1 MKCDERSARHS
12 YNEGRIKFGKKM
24 YFELGSWEENRIF
37 GRKGEKAK
45 FETIFGI
52 GIASVAGIFFGVL
65 PLIVIFY
72 YIFEIVLQGPSVIQ
86 EQIINI
92 VLIIILVFPFLG
104 IWICAGWVQAYA
116 CMISDG
122 RYYLNEKGIQ
132 IEYYFH
138 IHREI
143 CWKDIDIIE
152 RRTMSTDSREGEK
165 ASECD
170 IFFICKKGCTEKE
183 KKKKKRGII
192 FYTMH
197 RKRIMLI
204 GYSKERE
211 EELRQYWDNEIR
223 DQRK

>member
-1 MKCDERSARHS
+1 MAFFIIRE
-12 YNEGRIKFGKKM
+12 YPTT
-24 YFELGSWEENRIF
+24 ELIAS
-37 GRKGEKAK
+37 EKA
-45 FETIFGI
+45 FPTI
-52 GIASVAGIFFGVL
+52 GIKLSIANFVVFKVTASIVL
-65 PLIVIFY
+65 EVIPLIVN
-72 YIFEIVLQGPSVIQ
+72 VA
-86 EQIINI
+86 INI
-92 VLIIILVFPFLG
+92 VIIIPFWG
-104 IWICAGWVQAYA
+104 MWICAVLVQIYA
-116 CMISDG
+116 CMVSDG

>member
-1 MKCDERSARHS
+1 MKKEFRL
-12 YNEGRIKFGKKM
+12 N
-24 YFELGSWEENRIF
+24 
-37 GRKGEKAK
+37 
-45 FETIFGI
+45 
-52 GIASVAGIFFGVL
+52 
-65 PLIVIFY
+65 
-72 YIFEIVLQGPSVIQ
+72 
-86 EQIINI
+86 II
-92 VLIIILVFPFLG
+92 
-104 IWICAGWVQAYA
+104 
-116 CMISDG
+116 S
-122 RYYLNEKGIQ
+122 
-132 IEYYFH
+132 

-143 CWKDIDIIE
+143 CWKDIEIIE

-211 EELRQYWDNEIR
+211 EELRQCDHGDRSGGLLIGYVGLITVLVVYN
-223 DQRK
+223 

>member
-1 MKCDERSARHS
+1 M
-12 YNEGRIKFGKKM
+12 GRKSNIWKKRGKKQSLKL
-24 YFELGSWEENRIF
+24 YLELELQVLL
-37 GRKGEKAK
+37 AY
-45 FETIFGI
+45 
-52 GIASVAGIFFGVL
+52 FFGVL
-65 PLIVIFY
+65 PLVVIFY

-92 VLIIILVFPFLG
+92 VIIIPFWG
-104 IWICAGWVQAYA
+104 MWICAVLVQIYA
-116 CMISDG
+116 CMVSDG

>member
-1 MKCDERSARHS
+1 MKGELSLKKRCIWNWDH
-12 YNEGRIKFGKKM
+12 GKKIE
-24 YFELGSWEENRIF
+24 YLEE
-37 GRKGEKAK
+37 KGKKAK

-72 YIFEIVLQGPSVIQ
+72 YIFEIVMQGPSVIQ

-165 ASECD
+165 ASAPGS
-170 IFFICKKGCTEKE
+170 FSSALKSSGT
-183 KKKKKRGII
+183 
-192 FYTMH
+192 
-197 RKRIMLI
+197 L
-204 GYSKERE
+204 S
-211 EELRQYWDNEIR
+211 
-223 DQRK
+223 

>member
-1 MKCDERSARHS
+1 
-12 YNEGRIKFGKKM
+12 
-24 YFELGSWEENRIF
+24 
-37 GRKGEKAK
+37 
-45 FETIFGI
+45 
-52 GIASVAGIFFGVL
+52 
-65 PLIVIFY
+65 
-72 YIFEIVLQGPSVIQ
+72 
-86 EQIINI
+86 
-92 VLIIILVFPFLG
+92 
-104 IWICAGWVQAYA
+104 
-116 CMISDG
+116 MISDG

-165 ASECD
+165 ASECEKLKEREEND
-170 IFFICKKGCTEKE
+170 TEEFKQVQENSKKIEKE

>member
-1 MKCDERSARHS
+1 MYQYCLFDLDGTLTDPREGITKCVQYALHHYGIEEPDLTKLEAFIGPPLADSFMQFYGFPEQKAWEACTVYRERFIPIGAYENKVFEGVPEMLQQMK
-12 YNEGRIKFGKKM
+12 
-24 YFELGSWEENRIF
+24 
-37 GRKGEKAK
+37 
-45 FETIFGI
+45 
-52 GIASVAGIFFGVL
+52 
-65 PLIVIFY
+65 
-72 YIFEIVLQGPSVIQ
+72 
-86 EQIINI
+86 
-92 VLIIILVFPFLG
+92 
-104 IWICAGWVQAYA
+104 
-116 CMISDG
+116 
-122 RYYLNEKGIQ
+122 EKGIQ

>member
-1 MKCDERSARHS
+1 
-12 YNEGRIKFGKKM
+12 
-24 YFELGSWEENRIF
+24 
-37 GRKGEKAK
+37 
-45 FETIFGI
+45 
-52 GIASVAGIFFGVL
+52 
-65 PLIVIFY
+65 
-72 YIFEIVLQGPSVIQ
+72 
-86 EQIINI
+86 
-92 VLIIILVFPFLG
+92 
-104 IWICAGWVQAYA
+104 
-116 CMISDG
+116 MISDG

-165 ASECD
+165 ASECY